1 MKVRILAI
9 FFSAASLV
17 LMTISPAS
25 ASVLDHYNVKT
36 KDNLKCEKVK
46 DGPTSKLNKEIS
58 SNNKSFKVE
67 KIYAV
72 NIPEDMRKDG
82 FPNYVIAVSVKGNG
96 IQAKTNIVT
105 YLVGSYKKSGGK
117 TFKEPIIALNK
128 NALKLTPKLKRKSIK
143 QHKFKKLLSSLIDSK
158 YEKRVIECTKN
169 SYKKS
174 SVVTTT
180 SQPKTDN
187 KKLNDAIKKTIGKN
201 SRGIKNNIQ
210 VLGPEAG
217 GDISI
222 TWAIDES
229 LTEGL
234 TKDEARIEATDIL
247 KAIVKSKIKY
257 TSVQLIGTYELVDKL
272 GNTKES
278 NVVIV
283 NYTKELVDS
292 INFKNFSF
300 KNVFNID
307 TTAYIHPAFQ
317 Y

>member
-1 MKVRILAI
+1 MKLKVLAI
-9 FFSAASLV
+9 LIFVNVFIVVCGLPV
-17 LMTISPAS
+17 S
-25 ASVLDHYNVKT
+25 ASTIVKPQSLS
-36 KDNLKCEKVK
+36 KYILRCEKVEN
-46 DGPTSKLNKEIS
+46 GPIAKLNNELINK
-58 SNNKSFKVE
+58 NKSYKVD
-67 KIYAV
+67 KAYA
-72 NIPEDMRKDG
+72 ISITKGLKKDG
-82 FPNYVIAVSVKGNG
+82 FPNHVIAISVKGKG
-96 IQAKTNIVT
+96 IKTESNIAT
-105 YLVGSYKKSGGK
+105 YALGSYKKSGSK
-117 TFKEPIIALNK
+117 AFKEPIIALNNK
-128 NALKLTPKLKRKSIK
+128 ALKLTPNLKRKTVK
-143 QHKFKKLLSSLIDSK
+143 QHKFKKTLNTLTGSK
-158 YEKRVIECTKN
+158 YEKRAIECTKN

-187 KKLNDAIKKTIGKN
+187 KKLNNAIKKTIGKN

-247 KAIVKSKIKY
+247 EAFVKSKIKY

-278 NVVIV
+278 NVVIG
-283 NYTKELVDS
+283 NYARELVDS
-292 INFKNFSF
+292 INFDNFSF